1 VRNVVDVYDSSLYME
16 DLLKPEQRVG
26 LRYLDGTQTPDDPAE
41 MVALKAKWL
50 LAQPGGIRMLKIKL
64 GRVKWMG
71 DMARAVERDVAVV
84 RAVRKAVGP
93 EVVLFVDGNDGYTRE
108 PLAAAEFAMA
118 TRDDRVYAMEE
129 MFPETL
135 LDDARE
141 VKRRMR
147 AAGVSTKFADG
158 ENGRD
163 GIADKICAERAGD
176 APLFDIN
183 QPDMN
188 ANGYLRMTGIAR
200 RSASRG
206 MTVAPHNFGSKW
218 GFYSMVHLGLV
229 TPNWEF
235 CETDDSQFPALRPEG
250 ISIEHGKAKLAGL
263 PGVGVV
269 LDDATLEKPSIVFQA

>member
-1 VRNVVDVYDSSLYME
+1 MVTRKAQWVLKQAGGVR
-16 DLLKPEQRVG
+16 
-26 LRYLDGTQTPDDPAE
+26 
-41 MVALKAKWL
+41 
-50 LAQPGGIRMLKIKL
+50 ILKIKL

-71 DMARAVERDVAVV
+71 DMAAAVERDIAVV
-84 RAVRKAVGP
+84 KAVRRAVGP
-93 EVVLFVDGNDGYTRE
+93 DVVLFVDGNDGYKPE
-108 PLAAAEFAMA
+108 PLAAADLALA
-118 TRDDRVYAMEE
+118 TKDDRVYAMEE

-135 LDDARE
+135 VGETRE

-147 AAGVSTKFADG
+147 AAGIATKLADG
-158 ENGRD
+158 ENSRNGVPEELCAHRCD
-163 GIADKICAERAGD
+163 GPAGPE
-176 APLFDIN
+176 PLFDIN

-188 ANGYLRMTGIAR
+188 ANGYLRMTALAR
-200 RSASRG
+200 RSQAHE

-250 ISIEHGKAKLAGL
+250 IVVENGKARLTGM

-269 LDDATLEKPSIVFQA
+269 LDESKLEKPTVTFEA